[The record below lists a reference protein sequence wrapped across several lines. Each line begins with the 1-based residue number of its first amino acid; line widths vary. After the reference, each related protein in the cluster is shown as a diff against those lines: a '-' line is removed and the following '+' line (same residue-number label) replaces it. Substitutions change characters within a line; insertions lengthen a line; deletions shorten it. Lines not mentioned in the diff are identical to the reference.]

1 MKEDNMAKKEE
12 TKSKK
17 DAAAPP
23 KKNKVFDHLFGVDFL
38 EKFIL
43 WAKGLLNEK
52 VLQFS
57 LDWMTKIGHFALIAA
72 AVLGLLFSL
81 LVAIRLNSFFAFLYG
96 FAWILLVF
104 VIQFTAH
111 RFVKAGDTLIK
122 NNPST
127 LSSKAFL
134 DCLGFLSLIG
144 AIIFFVV
151 GIVRAVQGGGIW
163 IFLMGTAAFILLI
176 LFALIAFNPKTI
188 NKTVGKN
195 TSAGQEAIGII
206 VFFLKGVMRLVPIL
220 FGVGIAVGLTLLVVD
235 FIGVFGTEARLAAS
249 WENVSKTAGTI
260 ALFGLLPL
268 ISYIAFVIYYLAID
282 IIRAILALPGKLDE
296 LIKK

>member
-1 MKEDNMAKKEE
+1 MAKKEE
-12 TKSKK
+12 TKPKK
-17 DAAAPP
+17 DESKP
-23 KKNKVFDHLFGVDFL
+23 KKTGKVFDHLFGVDFL
-38 EKFIL
+38 EKIIT

-52 VLQFS
+52 VLNFS
-57 LDWMTKIGHFALIAA
+57 IDWTTKIGHYALIASA
-72 AVLGLLFSL
+72 LLGILFAL
-81 LVAIRLNSFFAFLYG
+81 LVAIRLNSFFAFLFG
-96 FAWILLVF
+96 FAWVLLVL

-127 LSSKAFL
+127 LSSIAFL

-144 AIIFFVV
+144 AVIVLVI

-163 IFLMGTAAFILLI
+163 FFLMGAASFVLLI
-176 LFALIAFNPKTI
+176 LFALIAFNPATI
-188 NKTVGKN
+188 NKSVGKK

-220 FGVGIAVGLTLLVVD
+220 FGVGITVGLILLVID
-235 FIGVFGTEARLAAS
+235 FTGVFGSESQLAAA
-249 WENVSKTAGTI
+249 WTRAPHTVGTI
-260 ALFGLLPL
+260 ALFGLLPFL
-268 ISYIAFVIYYLAID
+268 SYIAFVIFYLAID